1 MAGKHDRSSFDSLPF
16 NPLEVGCLFRGRRHF
31 ALVFAGLDGEI
42 YTAGDRRRGR
52 YTLAKKFTA
61 SAGPLSS
68 LSSLVPTFPRNEDRV
83 PHATRSAQ
91 RREDRRGSRR
101 RSLAG
106 FDSIFRER
114 KFICKLMTL
123 GRSRCCTILKT
134 LRFVRVVCSSLSRIP
149 KERKRGTIE
158 RMGGEN
164 ERRLRANRARVENEG
179 KKNGGKKRE
188 QERLWKKGYTNR
200 AFTRAKDETPS
211 SAQYG
216 SPRLFSILKCYVPG
230 IASCGSRPLRSPPF
244 PNLYGSPF
252 SSMHV
257 KFALS
262 DRRLCL
268 SKLVEDRLANVSNHY
283 SSTFSL
289 STRFSSPFL
298 SLRSTS
304 IHTSILRSSSS

>member
-42 YTAGDRRRGR
+42 YMAGDRRRGR

-61 SAGPLSS
+61 SPGPLFS

-106 FDSIFRER
+106 FDSIFRELE
-114 KFICKLMTL
+114 FICKLMTL
-123 GRSRCCTILKT
+123 GRSRCCAILKT
-134 LRFVRVVCSSLSRIP
+134 PRFVRVVCSSLSRIP

-164 ERRLRANRARVENEG
+164 ERRLGQPGKGGERGKEKRREEKRTREAMEKRVHE
-179 KKNGGKKRE
+179 
-188 QERLWKKGYTNR
+188 
-200 AFTRAKDETPS
+200 
-211 SAQYG
+211 
-216 SPRLFSILKCYVPG
+216 
-230 IASCGSRPLRSPPF
+230 
-244 PNLYGSPF
+244 
-252 SSMHV
+252 
-257 KFALS
+257 
-262 DRRLCL
+262 
-268 SKLVEDRLANVSNHY
+268 
-283 SSTFSL
+283 
-289 STRFSSPFL
+289 
-298 SLRSTS
+298 
-304 IHTSILRSSSS
+304 